1 VVADGIAGRMAEPGP
16 AVADRGTKGAT
27 GTSGRGSVV
36 LDGKVAVVTGAASG
50 IGRAVAERFLAEG
63 ASVVAG
69 DLRPAELPG
78 DPRHWRAVRCDVT
91 VEDDLAA
98 LVSAADALG
107 PLAVLVNCAGISA
120 KIPIEDMPAPD
131 WQRVLDVNLTG
142 SAFAIKHAVPTMRR
156 HGGGS
161 IVNIASLAAFMT
173 ASGHNTVYA
182 ASKGAI
188 VALTRALV
196 YELSRHGIRV
206 NAVAPGIVDT
216 PILQAHSAEWF
227 AERAGRIPLGRLG
240 SVAEIAEVVTF
251 LASPASS
258 YVTGQTIVADGG
270 LTAVMYSAD
279 QQT

>member
-1 VVADGIAGRMAEPGP
+1 MA
-16 AVADRGTKGAT
+16 
-27 GTSGRGSVV
+27 V

-63 ASVVAG
+63 AVVVAA
-69 DLRPAELPG
+69 DIRPADPDPPADPTADLPG
-78 DPRHWRAVRCDVT
+78 DAPGDSPGDPARWRSVACDVT

-98 LVSAADALG
+98 VAAAAEALG
-107 PLAVLVNCAGISA
+107 PLAVLVNCAGISV
-120 KIPIEDMPAPD
+120 KIPIDDMPAAD

-142 SAFAIKHAVPTMRR
+142 SAFAVKHAVPAMRR
-156 HGGGS
+156 AGGGS
-161 IVNIASLAAFMT
+161 IVNIASLAAFST
-173 ASGHNTVYA
+173 ASAHNTAYA

-196 YELSRHGIRV
+196 YELSRDGIRV

-216 PILQAHSAEWF
+216 PILRAHSADWF
-227 AERAGRIPLGRLG
+227 AERAARIPLGRLG
-240 SVAEIAEVVTF
+240 RVAEIADVVTF

-258 YVTGQTIVADGG
+258 YVTGQTLVADGG